1 MKQPFYMTF
10 WFWGLVFAG
19 FLGIIFWG
27 EDLEKDA
34 QSQYA
39 RQKMRLTNVKFDE
52 LEAGFEN
59 ATLYADVVDMD
70 DSQSNMT
77 ATNIHAYFFDRKIAT
92 RTGELVASWGLK
104 TPFEARIWGDVRL
117 HTSTRERFRG
127 EEMRYFFSRNEMFT
141 SMPVILWKDDMIVTG
156 RELRYNPKTK
166 EGSLARDVVIRIW
179 ETASQTASATMKAVA
194 SAVARI
200 PPTALSIA
208 PPPALPDTGSIQSL
222 LESITPAYSLLKSC
236 FFRGSKALSERSAPE
251 NRRPAGATRNKTP
264 EPLASASL
272 SEIAA
277 PGADTP

>member
-34 QSQYA
+34 LSQYA

-77 ATNIHAYFFDRKIAT
+77 ASTIHAFFFDRMIAT

-141 SMPVILWKDDMIVTG
+141 SMPVILWKDDMVVTG
-156 RELRYNPKTK
+156 RELRYNTKTR
-166 EGSLARDVVIRIW
+166 EGSLARDVLIRIW
-179 ETASQTASATMKAVA
+179 ETASQTASATMKSVA

-200 PPTALSIA
+200 PSARVPAVA
-208 PPPALPDTGSIQSL
+208 PPALPDPGSFQTILQSV
-222 LESITPAYSLLKSC
+222 TPAYSLLKRC
-236 FFRGSKALSERSAPE
+236 FFHGSETPSARPSEAARRKSPE
-251 NRRPAGATRNKTP
+251 Q
-264 EPLASASL
+264 LASAPL

>member
-34 QSQYA
+34 LSRYA
-39 RQKMRLTNVKFDE
+39 RQKMRLTHVKFDE

-92 RTGELVASWGLK
+92 RTGELVASWGFK
-104 TPFEARIWGDVRL
+104 TPFEARLWGDVRL

-127 EEMRYFFSRNEMFT
+127 EEVRYFFSRNEIFS

-166 EGSLARDVVIRIW
+166 EGSLARDVLIRIW
-179 ETASQTASATMKAVA
+179 ETASQT
-194 SAVARI
+194 
-200 PPTALSIA
+200 
-208 PPPALPDTGSIQSL
+208 
-222 LESITPAYSLLKSC
+222 
-236 FFRGSKALSERSAPE
+236 
-251 NRRPAGATRNKTP
+251 
-264 EPLASASL
+264 
-272 SEIAA
+272 
-277 PGADTP
+277 

>member
-77 ATNIHAYFFDRKIAT
+77 ATNIHAFFFDRKIAT

-141 SMPVILWKDDMIVTG
+141 SMPVTLWKDDMIVTG
-156 RELRYNPKTK
+156 RELRYNPKKK
-166 EGSLARDVVIRIW
+166 EGSLARDVLIRIW
-179 ETASQTASATMKAVA
+179 ETASQTASATLKTVA

-200 PPTALSIA
+200 PPASAPIAHPLSV
-208 PPPALPDTGSIQSL
+208 PDVGSFQPL
-222 LESITPAYSLLKSC
+222 LNSVIPAYSLLKSC
-236 FFRGSKALSERSAPE
+236 FFRDFEPGSERSAPT
-251 NRRPAGATRNKTP
+251 NRQPAGAARKWMP
-264 EPLASASL
+264 ERLASAPL

>member
-10 WFWGLVFAG
+10 WFWGLIFAG

-34 QSQYA
+34 LSRYA
-39 RQKMRLTNVKFDE
+39 RQKMRLTHVKFDE

-92 RTGELVASWGLK
+92 RTGELVASWGFK
-104 TPFEARIWGDVRL
+104 TPFEARLWGDVRL

-127 EEMRYFFSRNEMFT
+127 EEVRYFFSRNEIFS
-141 SMPVILWKDDMIVTG
+141 SMPVILWKDDMVVTG

-166 EGSLARDVVIRIW
+166 EGSLARDVLIRIW
-179 ETASQTASATMKAVA
+179 ETASQTASATLKTVA

-200 PPTALSIA
+200 PPAAIPIA
-208 PPPALPDTGSIQSL
+208 PSPALPDVGSFQSVL
-222 LESITPAYSLLKSC
+222 KSVTPAYSLLKSC
-236 FFRGSKALSERSAPE
+236 FFRGSEPDSERSAPGKQ
-251 NRRPAGATRNKTP
+251 RPAEAVRKRTP
-264 EPLASASL
+264 EQLASAPL